1 MNEDLCY
8 SVYTEREAVIIAIAN
23 LKGGV
28 GKTTTAMH
36 LAAVAERRGNT
47 SVVLDADSE
56 RSALEWATTG
66 DLSFRVERANP
77 DSLARQARALEA
89 DGAVVIIDGPPNSR
103 DLLWSAASVA
113 DRVVVPISPTGLDV
127 NRLRST
133 LEVLLDIEASKKD
146 MDTRILF
153 TRWDGRKVLARE
165 AETLLRDF
173 PVMTSRVRALTRYE
187 AAFGG
192 MPDFL
197 DEYEQVYRELQ
208 DE

>member
-1 MNEDLCY
+1 M
-8 SVYTEREAVIIAIAN
+8 IIAIAN

-36 LAAVAERRGNT
+36 LAAVAERHGST
-47 SVVLDADSE
+47 AVVLDADSE
-56 RSALEWATTG
+56 RSAIEWAATG
-66 DLSFRVERANP
+66 DLSFKVERANP
-77 DSLARQARALEA
+77 DGLARQARAIEA
-89 DGAVVIIDGPPNSR
+89 GGGVVVIDGPPNSR

-153 TRWDGRKVLARE
+153 TRWDARKVLARE
-165 AETLLRDF
+165 AAELLRDF
-173 PVMTSRVRALTRYE
+173 PVMKSRVRALTRYE

-192 MPDFL
+192 MPEFL
-197 DEYEQVYRELQ
+197 DEYERVYKELQ